1 MVIVV
6 QLLIH
11 MGGCVQARKLAA
23 EVYGEHEQG
32 GDWDD
37 DGEWHLVNDGDFDS
51 SDEDDNGSVHSSD
64 LSGEVMGGAE
74 DYSSLSDDDSDD
86 ESLHSSEFDTSE
98 EDNTTSDSNASGE
111 ESSSDSEGGNE
122 YEIQVEG

>member
-1 MVIVV
+1 M
-6 QLLIH
+6 
-11 MGGCVQARKLAA
+11 QARKLAA

-37 DGEWHLVNDGDFDS
+37 DGEWHLVNDVDFDS
-51 SDEDDNGSVHSSD
+51 SDEDDNNSVHSSD
-64 LSGEVMGGAE
+64 LSGDGLGGVE

-98 EDNTTSDSNASGE
+98 EDYATSGSDAIGE
-111 ESSSDSEGGNE
+111 ESSSDSEGDND